1 MNKVDELMSYVH
13 SVAKGSAAELR
24 TAIEQALAVEW
35 ENGRCAGVELSKK
48 ALEAATAVE
57 RERCAKVCED
67 NGMYML
73 AIEVRGTK

>member
-1 MNKVDELMSYVH
+1 MTIDDIMALAHTCCILY
-13 SVAKGSAAELR
+13 SARGEHEGEAWEELR
-24 TAIEQALAVEW
+24 VAIEQ
-35 ENGRCAGVELSKK
+35 